1 MDLKV
6 LYFNQMLNVINR
18 ENKIIATNAWLL
30 GRLSAPPDERKAALL
45 IDFHIL
51 LVYGAF
57 IVDENGFL
65 LPAAVSKLLL
75 QPSPWQRHSCIT
87 CHDRF

>member
-57 IVDENGFL
+57 IVDENGFFTSGSSFKTFVAA
-65 LPAAVSKLLL
+65 LPLAEALVYNL
-75 QPSPWQRHSCIT
+75 P
-87 CHDRF
+87 

>member
-30 GRLSAPPDERKAALL
+30 GRLQAPPYKSKA
-45 IDFHIL
+45 
-51 LVYGAF
+51 G
-57 IVDENGFL
+57 
-65 LPAAVSKLLL
+65 
-75 QPSPWQRHSCIT
+75 
-87 CHDRF
+87 

>member
-51 LVYGAF
+51 SMV
-57 IVDENGFL
+57 
-65 LPAAVSKLLL
+65 PLLL
-75 QPSPWQRHSCIT
+75 MKMVFYFRQQFQNFYCSPPPGRGT
-87 CHDRF
+87 RV